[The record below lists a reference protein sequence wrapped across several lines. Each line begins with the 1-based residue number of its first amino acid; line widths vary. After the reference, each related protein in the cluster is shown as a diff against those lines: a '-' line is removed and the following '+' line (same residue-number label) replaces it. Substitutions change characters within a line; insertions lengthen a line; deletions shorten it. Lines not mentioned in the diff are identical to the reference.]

1 MIRPVNISDAEKIAE
16 IYNYYIANSTATFET
31 EILTVAEMQK
41 RIEEIS
47 AEFPYYVFADNNDT
61 VLGYCY
67 AHRWK
72 QSAAYAQT
80 YETSVYVAHTAMG
93 GKIGTKLMQKL
104 LAECKSRPCHALV
117 ACITEGNA
125 QSEKLHENFGFKKVS
140 HFEQVGKKFGKY
152 IGVADYL
159 LIL

>member
-1 MIRPVNISDAEKIAE
+1 MIRPVKISDAEKIAE

-41 RIEEIS
+41 RIEAIS
-47 AEFPYYVFADNNDT
+47 AEFPYYVFVDNNDT

-72 QSAAYAQT
+72 QRAAYAQT
-80 YETSVYVAHTAMG
+80 YETSVYVAHAARG

-104 LAECKSRPCHALV
+104 LAECKNCPCHALV
-117 ACITEGNA
+117 ACITECNV

-152 IGVADYL
+152 LGVVDYL